1 VPSADRAPGRPAR
14 QASRRGA
21 LAGARPLTPL
31 LVALAIVFASFIK
44 GAIAFGFPLVVT
56 PLLALLVD
64 VKTGVA
70 LSILPNIVMDGI
82 QLGRRGE
89 MLATARRVAVL
100 LASGFVGTVV
110 GTRSLAVMPAG
121 VALAILG
128 VVVLGFVG
136 LNASRFTVRVPAGW
150 ERWLGPPV
158 GLAAGFLG
166 GVTNVPG
173 TLLVVYFSALGM
185 DKQEFVRSVALCF
198 MTYKL
203 IQLGAVGYYGL
214 LTWPLLGA
222 SVALTVVGLGAF
234 WLGLRVQ
241 DAMPERVFNRAV
253 MVFLALLGLSL
264 LARSLWWS

>member
-1 VPSADRAPGRPAR
+1 M
-14 QASRRGA
+14 
-21 LAGARPLTPL
+21 
-31 LVALAIVFASFIK
+31 
-44 GAIAFGFPLVVT
+44 VT
-56 PLLALLVD
+56 PLLALVVD

-70 LSILPNIVMDGI
+70 LSIVPNIVMDAV
-82 QLGRRGE
+82 QLGRRGD

-100 LASGFVGTVV
+100 LVFGFVGTVI
-110 GTRSLAVMPAG
+110 GTRSLAIMPPK

-128 VVVLGFVG
+128 TVVLGFVA
-136 LNASRFTVRVPAGW
+136 LNASRLAVRVPPRW
-150 ERWLGPPV
+150 EPWLGPPI

-185 DKQEFVRSVALCF
+185 DKGEFVRSVALCF

-203 IQLGAVGYYGL
+203 MQLGAVAYYGL

-222 SVALTVVGLGAF
+222 SAALTVVGLGAF

-241 DAMPERVFNRAV
+241 DALPERVFNRAV
-253 MVFLALLGLSL
+253 LVFLALLGVSL

>member
-1 VPSADRAPGRPAR
+1 M
-14 QASRRGA
+14 
-21 LAGARPLTPL
+21 
-31 LVALAIVFASFIK
+31 FASFIK

-70 LSILPNIVMDGI
+70 LSIVPNIVMDGI
-82 QLGRRGE
+82 QLGRRGG

-100 LASGFVGTVV
+100 LGFGLVGTVL
-110 GTRSLAVMPAG
+110 GTRSLALMPAG
-121 VALAILG
+121 VALAVLG
-128 VVVLGFVG
+128 VVVLGFVA
-136 LNASRFTVRVPAGW
+136 LNASRFAVRVPVRW
-150 ERWLGPPV
+150 EPWLSPPI

-173 TLLVVYFSALGM
+173 TLLVIYFSALGL
-185 DKQEFVRSVALCF
+185 DKHEFVRSVALCF
-198 MTYKL
+198 LTYKL
-203 IQLGAVGYYGL
+203 VQLGAVSYYGL

-222 SVALTVVGLGAF
+222 SAGLTVVGLGAF

-241 DAMPERVFNRAV
+241 DALPERVFNRAV
-253 MVFLALLGLSL
+253 LVFLALLGVSL

>member
-1 VPSADRAPGRPAR
+1 M
-14 QASRRGA
+14 
-21 LAGARPLTPL
+21 
-31 LVALAIVFASFIK
+31 
-44 GAIAFGFPLVVT
+44 VT
-56 PLLALLVD
+56 PLLALAVD

-70 LSILPNIVMDGI
+70 LSLVPNIVMDGI

-89 MLATARRVAVL
+89 MLTTARRVAVL
-100 LASGFVGTVV
+100 LVFGLVGTVV
-110 GTRSLAVMPAG
+110 GTRSLAIMPAS

-128 VVVLGFVG
+128 VVVLGFVA
-136 LNASRFTVRVPAGW
+136 LNASRFAVRIPAGW
-150 ERWLGPPV
+150 QPWLGPPV

-203 IQLGAVGYYGL
+203 MQLGAVSYYGL

-222 SVALTVVGLGAF
+222 SAVLTVVGLGAF

-241 DAMPERVFNRAV
+241 DALPERVFNRAV
-253 MVFLALLGLSL
+253 LVFLAVLGVSL
-264 LARSLWWS
+264 LARSLW

>member
-1 VPSADRAPGRPAR
+1 
-14 QASRRGA
+14 
-21 LAGARPLTPL
+21 
-31 LVALAIVFASFIK
+31 
-44 GAIAFGFPLVVT
+44 VVT

-70 LSILPNIVMDGI
+70 LSIVPNIVMDAI

-89 MLATARRVAVL
+89 MLPTARRVAVL
-100 LASGFVGTVV
+100 LVFGLIGTVI
-110 GTRSLAVMPAG
+110 GTRSLAIMPASA
-121 VALAILG
+121 ALAILG
-128 VVVLGFVG
+128 TVVLGFVA
-136 LNASRFTVRVPAGW
+136 LNASRFAVRVPARW
-150 ERWLGPPV
+150 EPWLGAPI

-198 MTYKL
+198 MSYKL
-203 IQLGAVGYYGL
+203 MQLGAVSYYGL

-222 SVALTVVGLGAF
+222 SAALTVVGLGAF
-234 WLGLRVQ
+234 WLGLRLQ
-241 DAMPERVFNRAV
+241 DALPERVFNRAV
-253 MVFLALLGLSL
+253 LVFLALLGVSL